1 MVTMQIS
8 VSETAA
14 KLIERT
20 VREKQY
26 SGPSEYI
33 EGLVEADH
41 ASGPALRIK
50 SEFPVAMEYD
60 PAADIEVTPEYW
72 EAKRQKLEAMIAD
85 DLDVDTEHRKWINAQ
100 LVEAYFVAPASLATM
115 QLLPPALKGDSA
127 IFPSAVAL
135 KKCEMI
141 EDLGDALLLW
151 DRIWTE
157 VKVYAK

>member
-50 SEFPVAMEYD
+50 SEFPVAMESD

-100 LVEAYFVAPASLATM
+100 LVEALEADSSEGFPMTPEFFANWRQEVEDKLAKGAS
-115 QLLPPALKGDSA
+115 Q
-127 IFPSAVAL
+127 
-135 KKCEMI
+135 
-141 EDLGDALLLW
+141 
-151 DRIWTE
+151 
-157 VKVYAK
+157 

>member
-26 SGPSEYI
+26 AGPSEYI

-41 ASGPALRIK
+41 ASGPTLRVK
-50 SEFPVAMEYD
+50 SEFPVAMESD

-72 EAKRQKLEAMIAD
+72 EAKQQRLETMVAD
-85 DLDVDTEHRKWINAQ
+85 DLDVDPEHRKWINAQ
-100 LVEAYFVAPASLATM
+100 LLEALEADSSEGFPMTPEFFANWRQEVEEKLAEG
-115 QLLPPALKGDSA
+115 AA
-127 IFPSAVAL
+127 
-135 KKCEMI
+135 
-141 EDLGDALLLW
+141 
-151 DRIWTE
+151 R
-157 VKVYAK
+157 